1 MRRALK
7 WLGGFVG
14 VLALIVLCAG
24 AYIWMTSARAL
35 QRTYDEPATSFVAP
49 SDPAAVEEGRRQ
61 AIILGCTSCHGTALQ
76 GHELIDDPKIG
87 RIRAPNLTALLKTY
101 SDAELERLLRRGI
114 KRDGVGLWIMPAF
127 AHLTDADLGALI
139 AYVRTVPEVAGEPGE
154 IALGP
159 MLRVAVTLGQV
170 GPSVHQGPR
179 EPATIDRSDAIAFG
193 RYMVKSGCI
202 DCHGAN
208 LQGSEWVHSPSLMV
222 SAGYGDEDF
231 TRLMRTGIAI
241 GNRELGKMTQMG
253 RERFTWLTDEEI
265 HAIRTYL
272 REFVR
277 RGGTSMP

>member
-14 VLALIVLCAG
+14 VIALLAVCAG
-24 AYIWMTSARAL
+24 TYVWIASSRAL
-35 QRTYDEPATSFVAP
+35 QRSYDEPLASFVAP
-49 SDPAAVEEGRRQ
+49 NDPAAVAEGHRQ
-61 AIILGCTSCHGTALQ
+61 AIILGCTGCHGANLQ
-76 GHELIDDPKIG
+76 GHELIDDAKIG
-87 RIRAPNLTALLKTY
+87 RIRAPNLTTLLDTY
-101 SDAELERLLRRGI
+101 SDAELERLLRRGV
-114 KRDGVGLWIMPAF
+114 KRDGVGLWIMPNF
-127 AHLTDADLGALI
+127 SHLTDEDLGALI
-139 AYVRTVPEVAGEPGE
+139 AYLRTVPERPGEPGE

-179 EPATIDRSDAIAFG
+179 EPTTLDRSDAIAFG
-193 RYMVKSGCI
+193 RYMIKSGCT

-231 TRLMRTGIAI
+231 TRLMRTGIAV

-253 RERFTWLTDEEI
+253 RERFPSLTDEEI